1 MVRKRTEELM
11 KLLRT
16 ENNIQTYLTVCKAEL
31 LDMTV
36 GECLCRFLEQYHVK
50 KADVIRRS
58 GLNQIYRYQIF
69 ADTKTPFPR

>member
-36 GECLCRFLEQYHVK
+36 GECLCRFWSN
-50 KADVIRRS
+50 IM
-58 GLNQIYRYQIF
+58 
-69 ADTKTPFPR
+69 